1 MWIHPLPL
9 SVSWTSQGPFAY
21 PPVVN
26 TRFPLLSI
34 IAAVLITLI
43 ALPAVADDLD
53 SAVTSA
59 RGNSLP
65 ILSEA
70 EALATSSARAQAA
83 AEKPFH
89 ADLSSLLGVCDSV
102 GEVVGVGPNVGRIFE
117 AFAASGGHWSVITSS
132 NWTSMGSGQT
142 RGADGYLY
150 VSVVFCQGDDVPAP
164 TPNTTTPPT
173 TATTVA
179 ATPVPSA
186 AQATSAPT
194 SAFIEPFDREL
205 CPLFTGDDSGVD
217 MSDAFCII

>member
-1 MWIHPLPL
+1 MK
-9 SVSWTSQGPFAY
+9 A
-21 PPVVN
+21 
-26 TRFPLLSI
+26 RFPILSM
-34 IAAVLITLI
+34 IAIALITLI
-43 ALPAVADDLD
+43 ALPAIADDLD

-70 EALATSSARAQAA
+70 EALATASARAQAA

-89 ADLSSLLGVCDSV
+89 ADLSPLLGVCDSV
-102 GEVVGVGPNVGRIFE
+102 GEVVGVGPNVERIFE

-150 VSVVFCQGDDVPAP
+150 VSVVFCQGDGVPSP
-164 TPNTTTPPT
+164 TPTPTTPPT

-186 AQATSAPT
+186 PRAASTPT
-194 SAFIEPFDREL
+194 ADFLDPFDREL
-205 CPLFTGDDSGVD
+205 CPLLTGEEPGVD